1 MGDVEEHRVFELL
14 HDAEAEHVDDQ
25 VVVAEGRAAL
35 AEDQLV
41 ITRLLALLQDVLH
54 LLRCEKLRFLD
65 VDHRTGLGH
74 RHHQVGLPREE
85 GRQLDDV
92 ADIGDRLRLPWLV
105 HISND
110 RDTKGFLH
118 FLEDLHALFQARAA
132 EGGDRGAVGLVEARL
147 EHVGNAELLGHPHI
161 FFTGLHGQIPRFEDI
176 DAAEQHERLVVGD
189 LDVAYANGL
198 LAHAFFALYSSAA
211 LTKPLNSGCPSR
223 GVDVNS
229 GWN

>member
-25 VVVAEGRAAL
+25 IVVAEGRAAL

-41 ITRLLALLQDVLH
+41 ITSLFALLQDVLH

-92 ADIGDRLRLPWLV
+92 ADIGHRLRLPRLMYV
-105 HISND
+105 GDD
-110 RDTKGFLH
+110 RHAEGLLH
-118 FLEDLHALFQARAA
+118 FLEDLHSLFQTRAA
-132 EGGDRGAVGLVEARL
+132 ERGDRGTVGLVEARL
-147 EHVGNAELLGHPHI
+147 EDVGNAELLGHPHV
-161 FFTGLHGQIPRFEDI
+161 FFTGLHGQVPRLEDV
-176 DAAEQHERLVVGD
+176 DAAKQHERLVVGD
-189 LDVAYANGL
+189 VDVAYANGL

-211 LTKPLNSGCPSR
+211 LTKPLNSG
-223 GVDVNS
+223 
-229 GWN
+229 